1 MKYALVLEDMPESQ
15 ELLKEVAQAAF
26 PGIES
31 HCAAD
36 VAGALRLLDAGTS
49 YDLGLIDLALP
60 DGDGTTVIQAMARR
74 LPQCMIVVASLFD
87 DDDHL
92 FPALRAGARG
102 YLLKDQAPELLCRQL
117 QGIRQGQPPLSPAV
131 ARRLLAH
138 FRVDTAGADDH
149 ASGQEADA
157 AGQPPLLTPRERE
170 VLTCLARGIS
180 IGSIGAELGISRHT
194 AGDHVKNIYRKLN
207 ISSRAQAALE
217 AQNLGLLGNSG
228 A

>member
-1 MKYALVLEDMPESQ
+1 MKYALIIEDMPESQ
-15 ELLKEVAQAAF
+15 ELLQEVAQAAF
-26 PGIES
+26 PGIEA

-36 VAGALRLLDAGTS
+36 VAGALRLLAAGTD

-60 DGDGTTVIQAMARR
+60 DGDGATVIQAMARQ
-74 LPQCMIVVASLFD
+74 LPHCMIVVASLFD

-92 FPALRAGARG
+92 FPALRAGAQG
-102 YLLKDQAPELLCRQL
+102 YLLKDQPPELLFRQL

-138 FRVDTAGADDH
+138 FRDEREDTVA
-149 ASGQEADA
+149 ASADA
-157 AGQPPLLTPRERE
+157 TALLTPRERE

-217 AQNLGLLGNSG
+217 AQNLGLLGSLG